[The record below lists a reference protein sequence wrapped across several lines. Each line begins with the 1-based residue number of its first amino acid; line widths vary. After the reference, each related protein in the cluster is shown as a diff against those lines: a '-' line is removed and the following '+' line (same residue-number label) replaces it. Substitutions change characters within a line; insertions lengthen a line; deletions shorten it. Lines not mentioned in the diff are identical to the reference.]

1 MASNGRYQSHLLSF
15 LSRQRQKIADK
26 TSVLLRQAK
35 LTTLWSAQIL
45 LYPVYAVYQ
54 TTRLVGRQ
62 LKQTAQRATFSLK
75 VDQGSPHS
83 APPER
88 LESDTSIQRV
98 LSAVAQA
105 VQPELHEPQVTVEQ
119 PRRILDF
126 LLLPVTVVRRF
137 LSPASVNLSDAL
149 ADVSPA
155 PITSASSTSIA
166 AQASETAIV
175 KPRLPIQAI
184 ASLLDTRNLV
194 LILNGNVI
202 LDTLTPD
209 QQHQI
214 QQRIIFE
221 LALYRHWCKQQSLG
235 ASSPL
240 PLPDDRPTILPPVR
254 IFRQLMAWV
263 QTGPIAI
270 ATNLFQESALA
281 TTYGSDGTVIQ
292 SPTGLDWFV
301 PNISGSDISWNV
313 TPPKLPSAGDLKT
326 AFGQLPRWTDLE
338 ALVWAAIHYFF
349 GGQDRRFAPS
359 YPYLGSTTEDL
370 GGTTEASDPQLTA
383 KSNWLSWSD
392 LFGRPPAYPT
402 SAPEIAIAGT
412 LADPVSLKLRSALI
426 AQDGLRPEV
435 TSRTQPRLAP
445 RSKILLGRSFKQWLQ
460 RYFNA
465 RTSVVVHQP
474 IELKVDDP
482 IEKGNLTIRD
492 RQPSHVEI
500 TAPAS
505 INPTP
510 SEVEE
515 SLATYTSHSA
525 THTPDWIETDA
536 IAAGYVKSPVQR
548 VMSWLDHL
556 VSWVEAKLIAV
567 WNWLTARES

>member
-62 LKQTAQRATFSLK
+62 LKQTVQRAAFSLK
-75 VDQGSPHS
+75 VGQGSPHS

-98 LSAVAQA
+98 LLAVAQA
-105 VQPELHEPQVTVEQ
+105 MQPELHKPPVTVEQ
-119 PRRILDF
+119 PRSILDF

-149 ADVSPA
+149 ADVSSA
-155 PITSASSTSIA
+155 PITSKSLTSVA
-166 AQASETAIV
+166 AQSSETATV
-175 KPRLPIQAI
+175 KPHLPIQAI

-240 PLPDDRPTILPPVR
+240 PLPGDRPTILAPVR

-270 ATNLFQESALA
+270 ATNLFQESALV
-281 TTYGSDGTVIQ
+281 TTYDPDGTVIQ
-292 SPTGLDWFV
+292 SSTGLDWFV
-301 PNISGSDISWNV
+301 PDISGSDISWNV

-359 YPYLGSTTEDL
+359 YPYLG
-370 GGTTEASDPQLTA
+370 GTTEASDPQLTA

-402 SAPEIAIAGT
+402 SAQAVAISGT
-412 LADPVSLKLRSALI
+412 LAEPL
-426 AQDGLRPEV
+426 AQEV
-435 TSRTQPRLAP
+435 LLPGATSQTKPRLTP
-445 RSKILLGRSFKQWLQ
+445 RPRISLGGSFKQWLQ

-474 IELKVDDP
+474 DELKVDDP
-482 IEKGNLTIRD
+482 IEKGNLTSRD

-505 INPTP
+505 INPTQ

-515 SLATYTSHSA
+515 RLATYTSHSA

-548 VMSWLDHL
+548 VMNWLDHL
-556 VSWVEAKLIAV
+556 ISWVEAKLIAV